1 RFKLSDI
8 LDSDGEDGIDGTQFQ
23 QNTLGDIM
31 MNGNQFFDADR
42 NEIFFSA
49 GTEET
54 RDSERRELLEGIR
67 NLDYYDH
74 TVFGKMDRE
83 DLTVSDAV
91 AAMVDMGKYNHDESG
106 WRPHGS
112 KAASNSRHR
121 CLCLI
126 YYLLDNLP
134 RLRLSDDQLKTI
146 IWVMRECR

>member
-1 RFKLSDI
+1 MAATQAAGGSTLTAETRPPALVQRARFKLSDI
-8 LDSDGEDGIDGTQFQ
+8 LDSDSEDGIDGTQFQ

-91 AAMVDMGKYNHDESG
+91 AAM
-106 WRPHGS
+106 
-112 KAASNSRHR
+112 
-121 CLCLI
+121 
-126 YYLLDNLP
+126 
-134 RLRLSDDQLKTI
+134 
-146 IWVMRECR
+146 